1 LREKLIYIAIIIA
14 VALSCIAIS
23 YYFMSLLTP
32 SKYTTYTT
40 ISTPVATVTYIP
52 KPTTQITAETQAT
65 TTIVTT
71 ITTTIA
77 TILTPVPATFTTPIA
92 KPRVGYAEP
101 LKIVVFSIIESR
113 YVNIYRDSESLCLK
127 ASPGMKFIVIGIR
140 IENAG
145 SKDISS
151 DELSQYIA
159 DIVLLTSS
167 GLEYKL
173 TRTFQSPFLSSASQ
187 EECLRNNAV
196 SISWPRYFVLRP
208 GDYIEFPAPFIIPES
223 DIPVKLQII
232 KDSTVVTEI
241 DLR

>member
-1 LREKLIYIAIIIA
+1 LREKLVYIAIIIA
-14 VALSCIAIS
+14 VALSGITIS
-23 YYFMSLLTP
+23 YYFMGLLTP

-52 KPTTQITAETQAT
+52 KPTTQVTAETQAT
-65 TTIVTT
+65 TTNVTT
-71 ITTTIA
+71 ITIT
-77 TILTPVPATFTTPIA
+77 TILTPVPATFTTPIV
-92 KPRVGYAEP
+92 KVRVGYAEP

-167 GLEYKL
+167 DLKYKL
-173 TRTFQSPFLSSASQ
+173 TQTFQSPFLSSASQ

-196 SISWPRYFVLRP
+196 PISWPRYFVLRP
-208 GDYIEFPAPFIIPES
+208 GDYREFPAPFIIPES
-223 DIPVKLQII
+223 DIPLKLQII
-232 KDSTVVTEI
+232 KDNIVITEI

>member
-1 LREKLIYIAIIIA
+1 LREKLVYIAIIIA
-14 VALSCIAIS
+14 IALSGIAIS
-23 YYFMSLLTP
+23 YYFMGLLTP

-40 ISTPVATVTYIP
+40 ISTPVAIVTYIP
-52 KPTTQITAETQAT
+52 KLTTQITAETQAT
-65 TTIVTT
+65 TTIATT
-71 ITTTIA
+71 KITAIT
-77 TILTPVPATFTTPIA
+77 TILTPVHVTPIA
-92 KPRVGYAEP
+92 KPRVGYVEP
-101 LKIVVFSIIESR
+101 LKIVVLSIIESR

-159 DIVLLTSS
+159 DIILLTSS

-173 TRTFQSPFLSSASQ
+173 TQTFQSPFLSPASQ
-187 EECLRNNAV
+187 EECLKNNAV

-208 GDYIEFPAPFIIPES
+208 GDYREFPAPFIIPES
-223 DIPVKLQII
+223 DIPVKLRII
-232 KDSTVVTEI
+232 KDSIVVTEI